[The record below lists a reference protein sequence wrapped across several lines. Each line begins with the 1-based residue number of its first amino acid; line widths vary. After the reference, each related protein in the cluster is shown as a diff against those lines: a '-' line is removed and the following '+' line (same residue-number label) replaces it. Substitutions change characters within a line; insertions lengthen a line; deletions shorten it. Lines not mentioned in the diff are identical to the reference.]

1 MTVTLDGDLLL
12 KPEERKAFY
21 EKLVRDL
28 DEALGTKSKEWDPD
42 LHPREP
48 AGSPEGGQFT
58 SGGGDTGADAPSVT
72 YALVA
77 DASEAYDRMAGGD
90 GAQIPPSLLQD
101 SLDHF
106 ITQPSVNLQRL
117 QVEGERNVF
126 SRHLRDYERGQMP
139 QIPEDA
145 EGFKRYEDFIA
156 SKGLKAEYEEVD
168 PRELVATQAEIDSV
182 KVAAITKY
190 LNDHNG
196 KLKDTG
202 GVLVTSR
209 EHAIGDGHHR
219 WAALASYATLHPDEG
234 IKVRVL
240 KVDTDIDTLLA
251 VTHEFDRIE
260 GIATESFSAGMTGAG
275 SKEVKPHGLT
285 DAHDYDKEW
294 EYAAEEEA
302 YRKEVLSRKKNPILK
317 AVVGLLTALG
327 IKTKEWD
334 EELHPRGEGGLFVE
348 AGGESDRL
356 PKFKDWDPDLHP
368 RGEGGLFTE
377 SGGGTNTAD
386 VVMVVEGTSK
396 STHDMITKAVRRAKD
411 YIRPDD
417 KPILVDTML
426 MKFNPR
432 DLGITQSSNLVS
444 HITLNAMVFES
455 SIVDPVAVQAELGK
469 SGWTSTGAPDHA
481 VIHELGHALA
491 GGSVAERREQGSWKI
506 LYGENQYIGERMAA
520 KVSEYATRSPAEFVA
535 ETFAGLVHGQKYD
548 TEVMQ
553 AYRTLGG
560 REKTKK
566 TKAWVEKF
574 NEHHDELGRF
584 ASGDEGEA
592 MPLSD
597 IQRQQLDED
606 RRNGIPHFLSSDTWL
621 HFASNNPYDAHMA
634 SLFESQVRLDSAIQN
649 RVDEALERAR
659 SNNLETINVDSTRGA
674 LKWDMEMRI
683 ASAIMNDPSII
694 GWEENWAHARDQ
706 LVSNY
711 ENEKLG
717 KGTDIEV
724 LKQEFL
730 DALPPN
736 ASDDLRHFII
746 GAADE
751 HDLRMSLGW
760 GYGDIV
766 TALQEI
772 TPLTDDQ
779 RQSLAYNTT
788 RQFVDAWAGSSSDS
802 SELSLSMQNAA
813 REVLGAGTNESFE
826 KLSPADRV
834 PNGTKEVAE
843 ALVKAI
849 YADTQK
855 FLKENDITELAV
867 HRGLS
872 FEPRSGGAHA
882 VIDAMKSS
890 GIEPTQER
898 LWPPSQE
905 YSRLSYYVGETSVS
919 QNPLSSWSTDP
930 EEALVFA
937 GSPTVSTDSSSMV
950 VHQIVPASAIFS
962 VPATGLGCLG
972 ENEVVVISRGGKA
985 TVEAM
990 ALTAVG
996 EK

>member
-1 MTVTLDGDLLL
+1 MAITLDGDLLL
-12 KPEERKAFY
+12 KPEDRKAFY
-21 EKLVRDL
+21 EKLVRDI
-28 DEALGTKSKEWDPD
+28 DEALGKEKDWDPD

-168 PRELVATQAEIDSV
+168 PRELVATQAELDSV

-209 EHAIGDGHHR
+209 EHAINDGHHR

-275 SKEVKPHGLT
+275 SKEVKPHGLS
-285 DAHDYDKEW
+285 DAHDYDPNW

-432 DLGITQSSNLVS
+432 DLGITQSSDLVS
-444 HITLNAMVFES
+444 HITLNAMVFDS
-455 SIVDPVAVQAELGK
+455 SRVDPVAVQAELGK

-481 VIHELGHALA
+481 IIHELGHALTS
-491 GGSVAERREQGSWKI
+491 GSVSDRRNHDSWTRTYGDSAKYVQGVAS
-506 LYGENQYIGERMAA
+506 

-548 TEVMQ
+548 AEVMQ

-560 REKTKK
+560 REKVKK
-566 TKAWVEKF
+566 AKAWVEKF

-584 ASGDEGEA
+584 SSGDEGEA
-592 MPLSD
+592 IPLSEK
-597 IQRQQLDED
+597 QQEQM
-606 RRNGIPHFLSSDTWL
+606 NAIIAGNVPFFLTADSWRHISSD
-621 HFASNNPYDAHMA
+621 NPDNARLNGLWEQKM
-634 SLFESQVRLDSAIQN
+634 RLDGAIGQ
-649 RVDEALERAR
+649 L
-659 SNNLETINVDSTRGA
+659 
-674 LKWDMEMRI
+674 WHYY
-683 ASAIMNDPSII
+683 DPSIEAVLKDTVDKAIASEIAGNDAVI
-694 GWEENWAHARDQ
+694 GWENNRD
-706 LVSNY
+706 LALRDLLLNY
-711 ENEKLG
+711 QNERLG
-717 KGTDIEV
+717 FSGQDMLEIDVEAV
-724 LKQEFL
+724 RQELL
-730 DALPPN
+730 DNLPEGK
-736 ASDDLRHFII
+736 SGWMDDLRHYIAQASDGLSI
-746 GAADE
+746 RNVLLDPPEDAKD
-751 HDLRMSLGW
+751 
-760 GYGDIV
+760 DIRD
-766 TALQEI
+766 ALQAI
-772 TPLTDDQ
+772 SPLTDEQ
-779 RQSLAYNTT
+779 RADIAYRTART
-788 RQFVDAWAGSSSDS
+788 FVDAWAGSSSDS
-802 SELSLSMQNAA
+802 NPYSLAMQYAA
-813 REVLGAGTNESFE
+813 RDLLGAGSNNSFE
-826 KLSPADRV
+826 ELMPPRM
-834 PNGTKEVAE
+834 PEGTQEVAR
-843 ALVKAI
+843 LVATAI
-849 YADTQK
+849 YDNTQK
-855 FLKENDITELAV
+855 FLKENNITELAL
-867 HRGLS
+867 HRGLE
-872 FEPRSGGAHA
+872 FNRQLGGGK
-882 VIDAMKSS
+882 VVNDAMREAGLK
-890 GIEPTQER
+890 PTLER
-898 LWPPSQE
+898 GWPPGEERSKMT
-905 YSRLSYYVGETSVS
+905 YYVGEAEVDM
-919 QNPLSSWSTDP
+919 NPLSSFSTDP
-930 EEALVFA
+930 ATALDFA
-937 GSPTVSTDSSSMV
+937 GSTTSIRDHGSMV
-950 VHQIVPASAIFS
+950 VHTIVPASAIFS
-962 VPATGLGCLG
+962 VPATGVGCYN
-972 ENEVVVISRGGKA
+972 EAEVVVLNRGMKV
-985 TVEAM
+985 TVEAI
-990 ALTAVG
+990 ALTPAG
-996 EK
+996 EP